1 MNLKDYKN
9 IYMCGIGGISMSG
22 LAEILKYWG
31 FNVSGSDGMQSKMTD
46 HLISKGINVVIGQK
60 SENVTEDIDLFI
72 YTAAIRKDNPEYIKA
87 EELGIKMLERGVF
100 LGELT
105 KLFKTKSC
113 LFKTKI

>member
-46 HLISKGINVVIGQK
+46 HLVSKGINVIIGQK
-60 SENVTEDIDLFI
+60 SENVTEDITTYAVFTPKT
-72 YTAAIRKDNPEYIKA
+72 YTVKFYVLNELYDTKTCLYNEMILAISSQIC
-87 EELGIKMLERGVF
+87 
-100 LGELT
+100 
-105 KLFKTKSC
+105 S
-113 LFKTKI
+113 